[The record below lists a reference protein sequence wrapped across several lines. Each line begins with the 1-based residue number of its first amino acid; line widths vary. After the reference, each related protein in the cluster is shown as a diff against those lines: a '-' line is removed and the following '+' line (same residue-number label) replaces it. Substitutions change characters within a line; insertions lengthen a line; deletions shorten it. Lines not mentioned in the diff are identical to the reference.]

1 METLR
6 SVDKFGGS
14 SMSTPCSVHAVAS
27 IIKKERLQV
36 IAVSAPGKIPG
47 GDKVTDL
54 LLQQRYEEV
63 FERIEGLVQGL
74 GLPVERSMFLGAELD
89 RRITQKDSASII
101 AFGEYASAR
110 ILTWYLKQY
119 DPSWQFVDATRL
131 VRFGEDAA
139 HVTPTITKYVKR
151 PIVVP
156 GFYGRCC
163 RTGSIKLF
171 SRGGGDITGALLAV
185 ALKAPLYQNWTD
197 VDGVYTSDPKTGV
210 FTQIFHAIS
219 YRELTRLAQ
228 KGARVFH
235 PGAVRP
241 VEQARIPTRIRNTF
255 RSEHLGTLVLP
266 RS

>member
-1 METLR
+1 
-6 SVDKFGGS
+6 
-14 SMSTPCSVHAVAS
+14 VAS

-36 IAVSAPGKIPG
+36 IAVSAPGKSPG

-63 FERIEGLVQGL
+63 FERIEGLVRGL
-74 GLPVERSMFLGAELD
+74 GLPNDRYLFLDTELD
-89 RRITQKDSASII
+89 RRIKQKDVASIV

-110 ILTWYLKQY
+110 ILTWYLKQH

-131 VRFGEDAA
+131 ICFGEEGA
-139 HVTPTITKYVKR
+139 HITPTIVKYVKR

-163 RTGSIKLF
+163 RTGNIKLF
-171 SRGGGDITGALLAV
+171 PRGGGDITGALLAAMLRV
-185 ALKAPLYQNWTD
+185 PLYQNWTD
-197 VDGVYTSDPKTGV
+197 VDGVYTADPKTGV
-210 FTQIFHAIS
+210 FSQIFHCVS
-219 YRELTRLAQ
+219 YRELERLAL
-228 KGARVFH
+228 KGAKVFH

-241 VEQARIPTRIRNTF
+241 VEQAGIPMRVRNTF